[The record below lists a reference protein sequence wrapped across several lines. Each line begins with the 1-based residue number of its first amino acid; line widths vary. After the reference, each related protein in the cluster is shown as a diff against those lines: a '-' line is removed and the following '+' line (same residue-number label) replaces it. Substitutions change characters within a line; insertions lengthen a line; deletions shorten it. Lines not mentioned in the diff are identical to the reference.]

1 MRPRLGFSSNLRFLI
16 VIIND
21 YFVRSPLSSARNF
34 SESPK
39 KPTGRV
45 YSTCGA
51 MIFNIPL
58 RGRKVLLMLKH
69 KGVKCCPVG
78 RALCI
83 VRPGGPLRAA
93 WCGSHHETRDA
104 PPIYQEVLRPMDC
117 RVPRFLAVSVP
128 CAGLAPRPPTSS
140 VSWGRPR
147 QRSHGASVTGL
158 PSLVGTWNA
167 TQQSSDA
174 TQAR

>member
-1 MRPRLGFSSNLRFLI
+1 MRLCLLRWPDERLLPWLQAHVRPRLGFSSNLRFLI

-93 WCGSHHETRDA
+93 WCGSHHETCDA
-104 PPIYQEVLRPMDC
+104 HPIYQRFSVLWAAALHGSSPWLC
-117 RVPRFLAVSVP
+117 LARATLHLP
-128 CAGLAPRPPTSS
+128 CPPT
-140 VSWGRPR
+140 
-147 QRSHGASVTGL
+147 
-158 PSLVGTWNA
+158 PST
-167 TQQSSDA
+167 
-174 TQAR
+174 R